1 MALDKWDQR
10 FLRIAQEAASW
21 SKDPSTKCGCVLVR
35 DRRILATGYNG
46 LPAGLSD
53 DLSRLDDREYKLNV
67 VIHAEKNA
75 IFNAAKNGASTEG
88 AIAYV
93 NFHPCSQCAS
103 ALIQSGV
110 VRVVCPSPLTAPER
124 WWENFHLSADILF
137 LAGVEVTYYSE
148 ENLWS
153 QSHASSVAQSF

>member
-1 MALDKWDQR
+1 MALDKWDLR
-10 FLRIAQEAASW
+10 FLRIAHDVASW

-53 DLSRLDDREYKLNV
+53 DLSLLNDREYKLNV

-88 AIAYV
+88 AVAYV

-110 VRVVCPSPLTAPER
+110 VQVVCPSPQSAPER
-124 WWENFHLSADILF
+124 WRENFRLSGALLF
-137 LAGVEVTYYSE
+137 DAGVEVTYYSE

-153 QSHASSVAQSF
+153 QSHASSVAQSG